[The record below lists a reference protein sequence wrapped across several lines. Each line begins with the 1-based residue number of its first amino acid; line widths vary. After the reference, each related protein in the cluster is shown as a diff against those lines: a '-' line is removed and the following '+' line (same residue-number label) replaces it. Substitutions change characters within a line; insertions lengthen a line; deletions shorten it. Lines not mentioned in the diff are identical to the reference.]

1 MITEVPVPTA
11 ETMPVEE
18 PMVAAAV
25 LLLLHVP
32 PKVASVSVILLPTQI
47 DGLAGDMTPGVG
59 STEVIAVA
67 EQLPIV

>member
-1 MITEVPVPTA
+1 MAVPA
-11 ETMPVEE
+11 AMPVIT
-18 PMVAAAV
+18 PPATVATPV